1 MGLSIPVYADEESYP
16 LDTVIWQDLNIP
28 VCWEVDKADDIIMKL
43 QNAMRSGWV
52 REAVKDTWEKNSQ
65 LVFSGWGKCTD
76 QDNNGIRISFLK
88 DINKK
93 DGAHTKGLG
102 TDLKGKKN
110 GMGLN
115 LIMKKWYSGCVFKYG
130 IESCVKTGAIHEFGH
145 ALGFAHEQNRND
157 RPRKCLEE
165 MQQGSNGNAIFT
177 DWDLNSVMNYRCQP
191 WRASARAGSPR

>member
-1 MGLSIPVYADEESYP
+1 LYYFNNREYYKTLEFNAGESLFLRKLVLGIPA
-16 LDTVIWQDLNIP
+16 Q
-28 VCWEVDKADDIIMKL
+28 A
-43 QNAMRSGWV
+43 SGKNLT
-52 REAVKDTWEKNSQ
+52 RRRAILPHEILGTEAVKDTWEKNSQ

-115 LIMKKWYSGCVFKYG
+115 LIMKKWNSGCVFKYG
-130 IESCVKTGAIHEFGH
+130 IESCVKTVAIHEFGH

-157 RPRKCLEE
+157 RPSMCSRQE
-165 MQQGSNGNAIFT
+165 
-177 DWDLNSVMNYRCQP
+177 Y
-191 WRASARAGSPR
+191 